1 MHGELR
7 RDKIRRRD
15 SVRGWTMTLV
25 AALVTFVLLVAAH
38 DQGIPKK
45 WVTATMG
52 TLGPFSFVIYAYR
65 GRLLRL
71 SFWTSLA
78 ICLGVHIVV
87 IWIFFQYVLISF
99 QAFSIWFW
107 FPVMLI
113 EAFVLLVAVKRIEE
127 KITCQHETIKLSL

>member
-1 MHGELR
+1 
-7 RDKIRRRD
+7 
-15 SVRGWTMTLV
+15 MTLV
-25 AALVTFVLLVAAH
+25 AALVTFVLLLAAH
-38 DQGIPKK
+38 NRDIPKK

-71 SFWTSLA
+71 SFWASLA

-99 QAFSIWFW
+99 QAFSIWLW

-113 EAFVLLVAVKRIEE
+113 EALPLLEVSYAAVTSGVEAGKQARSGECAAAFPIF
-127 KITCQHETIKLSL
+127 